1 MPVAPAPSTALA
13 PADRC
18 PDGTHSGPCP
28 QESRSECPVVAAI
41 GVIGTEWRLAIIHRL
56 LDGPQRFS
64 ELLRSNPHLNAK
76 TLSATLKFLQ
86 GAGVVQRNVVSTQ
99 PFVVVY
105 SLTEMGI
112 GLGPAAKELRDWG
125 LRWLRPRAA
134 VDAGVHVPPSH
145 HIEPALPP
153 QTAPRVAALRIH
165 LPPKTAVPVTAEAA
179 RRETPPRQGVSRP
192 LPPRFK

>member
-1 MPVAPAPSTALA
+1 M
-13 PADRC
+13 
-18 PDGTHSGPCP
+18 
-28 QESRSECPVVAAI
+28 CPVVAAI

-56 LDGPQRFS
+56 LEGPQRFS

-125 LRWLRPRAA
+125 LRWLRPRTQ
-134 VDAGVHVPPSH
+134 VDAGVTLPSSH
-145 HIEPALPP
+145 DIEPALPLP
-153 QTAPRVAALRIH
+153 PPARVATLRVH
-165 LPPKTAVPVTAEAA
+165 LPPQSGVAASRGTPPPETPA
-179 RRETPPRQGVSRP
+179 RRSVSRS
-192 LPPRFK
+192 LPSRFK